1 MEGQGRS
8 RKVKEGH
15 GWSFPITG
23 LTFQG
28 RKVLGGGW
36 VACKTIVIIISLFV
50 MLKTDADNLQ
60 LEVSLIFSDKLSN
73 KTNRECGP
81 YQ

>member
-8 RKVKEGH
+8 SKVKEGY

-28 RKVLGGGW
+28 RKVTGGVCSRLCW
-36 VACKTIVIIISLFV
+36 YVQSASHWL
-50 MLKTDADNLQ
+50 A
-60 LEVSLIFSDKLSN
+60 N
-73 KTNRECGP
+73 KRASKNPT
-81 YQ
+81 